1 MKETTKILFFGD
13 SITDAARNKSDVI
26 GGAESYGVGY
36 VNLVAKALLATDA
49 EKYTVINRGNNGH
62 RIVDLYA
69 RIKMDVWEH
78 KPDVLSILVGV
89 NDVWHEIIE
98 KNGVDI
104 IRFER
109 IYRMMLQDT
118 IERLPNVK
126 LILCEPFVLEGTA
139 TKERMQEFLEVK
151 NYAKVVKEIAKDFN
165 AYFLPLQKDFDDG
178 AEKHGA
184 EHYLGDGVHPHAAG
198 AQLIAEKWLNLYKEQ
213 IER

>member
-1 MKETTKILFFGD
+1 MKILFFGD
-13 SITDAARNKSDVI
+13 SITDAARNKSAAIGDV
-26 GGAESYGVGY
+26 ESYGVGY
-36 VNLVAKALLATDA
+36 VNLIAKALFAKDN

-98 KNGVDI
+98 KNGVDL

-109 IYRMMLQDT
+109 MYRMMLQDT

-126 LILCEPFVLEGTA
+126 LILCEPFVLEGPS
-139 TKERMQEFLEVK
+139 TKDRMQEFLEVK
-151 NYAKVVKEIAKDFN
+151 KYAKVVKEIAKDFN
-165 AYFLPLQKDFDDG
+165 ADFLPLQEDFEKG

-184 EHYLGDGVHPHAAG
+184 EYYLSDGVHPHVAG
-198 AQLIAEKWLNLYKEQ
+198 AQLIAEKWLKLYQEK